1 MDVHRRLVLRALGAL
16 LAGSLVAGPGGAGAE
31 EPRFDVVDLGTLPG
45 GRSTEPRSIN
55 SKGEVV
61 GVTARPG
68 GIPVAFLYR
77 DGKLISLTDAFSEAT
92 AINDRGEVVGSIREA
107 AQEEHATLWRPTT
120 GGAFRAI
127 DLGPGSA
134 KAINAKGQIVGP
146 FAVGAIWTPE
156 GGETGST
163 RRIEVKGI
171 GAAAAS
177 SVELVAIDDRGRVIG
192 MVHERV
198 TEVYPVRG
206 FLWQDGK
213 ATDLGSLGGPHCR
226 PTALNASDQ
235 VVGSST
241 YRAIARGI
249 APLYLSHA
257 FLWQEGS
264 IRDLGALGAGRFSE
278 ALGLNAKGDVVGWSS
293 TEADDDP
300 FGGRHRAAFLYRDGT
315 LLDLNR
321 LIPADSGWTLTEAR
335 AINDRGQVVGV
346 GRRDGQPRGFLL
358 TPR

>member
-16 LAGSLVAGPGGAGAE
+16 LAGRLAASPCGAE
-31 EPRFDVVDLGTLPG
+31 ERRYDVVDLGTLPG

-55 SKGEVV
+55 GKGDVV

-68 GIPVAFLYR
+68 GVPIACLYR
-77 DGKLISLTDAFSEAT
+77 DGKLIGLTGAYSEAT
-92 AINDRGEVVGSIREA
+92 AINDRGEVIGSVREA
-107 AQEEHATLWRPTT
+107 GREEHATLWRPAA
-120 GGAFRAI
+120 GDAFQAI

-134 KAINAKGQIVGP
+134 RSINAMGQIVGP
-146 FAVGAIWTPE
+146 FASGPIWSPG
-156 GGETGST
+156 GGETGSS

-171 GAAAAS
+171 GRAAAS
-177 SVELVAIDDRGRVIG
+177 SAELVAINDRGQVIG

-206 FLWQDGK
+206 FLWEDGK
-213 ATDLGSLGGPHCR
+213 ETDLGSLGGPHCR
-226 PTALNASDQ
+226 PTALNASGQ

-241 YRAIARGI
+241 YRSIPRGI

-257 FLWQEGS
+257 FLWQKGTM
-264 IRDLGALGAGRFSE
+264 RDLGALGAGRYSE
-278 ALGLNAKGDVVGWSS
+278 ALGLNAKGDVVGWSG
-293 TEADDDP
+293 TEADHDP
-300 FGGRHRAAFLYRDGT
+300 FGGRRRAAFLYRDGAM
-315 LLDLNR
+315 LDLNR
-321 LIPADSGWTLTEAR
+321 LIPADSGWTLSEAR
-335 AINDRGQVVGV
+335 AINDRGQVIGV